1 MQGDVRGFALA
12 RGSGLGRGARN
23 IQVAALNR
31 ANLTEIMMASGVMLI
46 GSCSTVE
53 FANEGAWGLPIAWNY
68 SRKVLDVLPCGPWLT
83 MPSHGLPLQGIVT
96 WVLKKAGFSTDTLV
110 LPVQGEGLF
119 GKRKVRLNF
128 WPTQTVSH

>member
-31 ANLTEIMMASGVMLI
+31 ANLTEIMMASGGMLI

-96 WVLKKAGFSTDTLV
+96 WVLKKAGFSTDTSFWYY
-110 LPVQGEGLF
+110 QSREKGCS
-119 GKRKVRLNF
+119 RL
-128 WPTQTVSH
+128 